1 LDRVVVWSAAEC
13 RQVENTESPTMQKDM
28 FTAVLK
34 TIGST
39 QDEKTRTLID
49 GTLKVMN
56 ENATRNAET
65 SLDNALESFLQAK
78 AAHTDN
84 MLKLNDIGTAITRS
98 EKERQSAL
106 KESAEAVQNWRTRFR
121 ELRGVMTPEMKA
133 EHSQRTASRE
143 LAEEFTGLIADLE
156 DDKARVMLAACT
168 SGKEYVCAHL
178 SAFAVCAQNEWAK
191 AMKNISP
198 ALVRAFTLRLRELE
212 LKGEEHP
219 HKKLYEE
226 LGAQVLTQS
235 HFYTFNMEQE
245 PVISLLGLHR
255 PALTGVDM
263 ELYKSPV
270 RRMAMGAELAA
281 KSKAQGVKP

>member
-1 LDRVVVWSAAEC
+1 
-13 RQVENTESPTMQKDM
+13 MKKDM
-28 FTAVLK
+28 FTAVMK

-49 GTLKVMN
+49 GTLKAMN
-56 ENATRNAET
+56 ETASRNAAA
-65 SLDNALESFLQAK
+65 SLNKALGSFFQAK
-78 AAHTDN
+78 TAHTDN
-84 MLKLNDIGTAITRS
+84 MLRLNDIGAAITRS
-98 EKERQSAL
+98 EKERQNAL
-106 KESAEAVQNWRTRFR
+106 EESAEAVQNWRTRFR

-168 SGKEYVCAHL
+168 SGKDYVSAHL
-178 SAFAVCAQNEWAK
+178 SAFSVCAQNEWAE

-245 PVISLLGLHR
+245 PVISQLGLHR

-263 ELYKSPV
+263 DLYKSPV
-270 RRMAMGAELAA
+270 RRMAKSAELAA